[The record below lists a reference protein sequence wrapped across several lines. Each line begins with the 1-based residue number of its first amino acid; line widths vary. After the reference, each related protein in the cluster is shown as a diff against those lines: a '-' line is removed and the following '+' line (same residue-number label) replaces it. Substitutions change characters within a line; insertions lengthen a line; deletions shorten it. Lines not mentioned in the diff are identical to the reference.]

1 MEFDVYFRI
10 GNACCGPFPAEAKN
24 EMEMLDS
31 AARYRQVLDLPSITM
46 IMISP
51 KNQLPIWGHP
61 GAKKCGNISFVAKMG
76 PTKEPKKANESQ
88 WSLIVPS

>member
-10 GNACCGPFPAEAKN
+10 GNACCGPFSAEAKN
-24 EMEMLDS
+24 EREMLD
-31 AARYRQVLDLPSITM
+31 AASGYRQALALPPITI

-61 GAKKCGNISFVAKMG
+61 GAKKCGNISFGAKMG
-76 PTKEPKKANESQ
+76 PTKEPQKANESQ
-88 WSLIVPS
+88 WGLIVPS